1 MLKPLSQAWIPIALL
16 AVCWTNSAIA
26 DHEHGSNEFEIFL
39 AGEAISGSGQMHPAE
54 DDDTWFDAD
63 VVFGLTQHQ
72 FRVFGEYY
80 ITPSERDLERLQ
92 FGFEFVPETVL
103 WLGRFH
109 QPASAWNTEHHH
121 GRYLQTAITR
131 PFIEHWEDEDGLIP
145 QHITGAL
152 IESRRSLGEESA
164 IQLSGGAGAGPGIT
178 KDDSEA
184 HDELMPIDLIGSN
197 PGRHRLSLTGRIAYL
212 PEFVGTSSAGLLF
225 GHDHLSTASPIALSA
240 WGTGNLTLTV
250 YGAYVDWNTG
260 PWRVI
265 GADYYVDADFDQGRK
280 ESFISGYLQVERQL
294 PFNLTAFGRIEN
306 SERMQ
311 ESRYV
316 RLFEDVDGDID
327 VALRRNALGL
337 RWDFFRRQALTI
349 ELSHVDSLIIRRS
362 DEVRLQWSGVVP

>member
-1 MLKPLSQAWIPIALL
+1 MPNSFSRASPAFALL
-16 AVCWTNSAIA
+16 ALCWANSALA
-26 DHEHGSNEFEIFL
+26 DHEHGSNEFEVFV
-39 AGEAISGSGQMHPAE
+39 AAEAIHGSGQTHPGE

-80 ITPSERDLERLQ
+80 ITNEERDLERLQ

-121 GRYLQTAITR
+121 GRFLQTAITR
-131 PFIEHWEDEDGLIP
+131 PFIERWEDEHGLIP

-152 IESRRSLGEESA
+152 FESRQPLGNDSA
-164 IQLSGGAGAGPGIT
+164 IQISGGAGAGPGLT
-178 KDDSEA
+178 HE
-184 HDELMPIDLIGSN
+184 ELEPISLIDNN
-197 PGRHRLSLTGRIAYL
+197 PGRHRLSITSRIAYL
-212 PEFVGTSSAGLLF
+212 PDYVGTSSAGLLF
-225 GHDHLSTASPIALSA
+225 GHDHLSTSSPYLLSELRSS
-240 WGTGNLTLTV
+240 NVTLSI

-265 GADYYVDADFDQGRK
+265 GADYYVDAELDQAPRD

-294 PFNLTAFGRIEN
+294 PKSFTVFSRIED
-306 SERMQ
+306 SARMQ

-316 RLFEDVDGDID
+316 AQFQDPDGDID
-327 VALRRNALGL
+327 IALRRQAIGL
-337 RWDFFRRQALTI
+337 RWDYVKRQALTI
-349 ELSHVDSLIIRRS
+349 ELSHVVSLTQRS
-362 DEVRLQWSGVVP
+362 DEVRIQWSAVVP

>member
-1 MLKPLSQAWIPIALL
+1 MPNSFSRVLTVITLWAL
-16 AVCWTNSAIA
+16 CWANSAHA
-26 DHEHGSNEFEIFL
+26 DHEHGSNEFEVFL
-39 AGEAISGSGQMHPAE
+39 AAEAIHGSGQTHATG

-80 ITPSERDLERLQ
+80 ITPEERDLERLQ

-131 PFIEHWEDEDGLIP
+131 PFIERWEDEDGLIP

-152 IESRRSLGEESA
+152 FESRRPLGDDSA
-164 IQLSGGAGAGPGIT
+164 IQISGGAGAGPGLT
-178 KDDSEA
+178 HSQ
-184 HDELMPIDLIGSN
+184 LLPIDLIDNN
-197 PGRHRLSLTGRIAYL
+197 PGRHRLSLTSRIAYL
-212 PEFVGTSSAGLLF
+212 PEYVGTSSAGLLF
-225 GHDHLSTASPIALSA
+225 GHDHISSASPFTLSA
-240 WGTGNLTLTV
+240 LGSSNVTLSI

-265 GADYYVDADFDQGRK
+265 GANYYVDVSFDQASRR
-280 ESFISGYLQVERQL
+280 ESFISGYLQFERQL
-294 PFNLTAFGRIEN
+294 PRKLTLFGRVED
-306 SERMQ
+306 SARMQ

-316 RLFEDVDGDID
+316 ALFQDRDGDID
-327 VALRRNALGL
+327 TAIRRNALGL
-337 RWDFFRRQALTI
+337 RWDYVRRQALTV
-349 ELSHVDSLIIRRS
+349 ELSHIVSLAQRS
-362 DEVRLQWSGVVP
+362 DEVRLQWSAVVP